1 MGTERDQLDE
11 DIGALRAGARSWA
24 NLGLARKIELLEACR
39 TATWRSVGRWTAAA
53 AEAKGIA
60 GTAYEA
66 EETLSGPW
74 AVLSTLD
81 HLLQTLREIAA
92 DGAPRIDP
100 RTVHT
105 RSGGQI
111 AVDVFPASARERF
124 LFNGVRAQV
133 WMEPGVTAEGLR
145 ETLAPWYRLSGPAP
159 RVTLVLGAGNIASIP
174 ALDVLSKLVADGS
187 VCLLKMNP
195 VNAYLAPVF
204 DEAFAPL
211 VAGGYL
217 RVVCGDAQAGQYLC
231 AHPGVDA
238 IHITGSNATYA
249 AVARANPGKTIT
261 SELGCVTPTIVVPG
275 AWSDADVRFQAE
287 HIATQKLHNGGFNC
301 IGLQVLVLPAGWK
314 RTPDLLD
321 AIADVMREVPD
332 RPAYYPGAAARC
344 EALLSQYPA
353 ALRFGRSDAGYVPR
367 TILHLDP
374 GRPSDPLVAEEAF
387 CTLLAVVTLPGDTPA
402 YLDEAVAFANRRLVG
417 TLGANLIVHPHTA
430 REHAA
435 RLEGAVAE
443 LRYGCIGV
451 NAWCGVG
458 FLLAPVPWG
467 AFPGATRE
475 MPGSGVGFVHNSRLF
490 SRSQKSVVRA
500 PFAPFPRSLVRGEA
514 TLLPKPPWFVT
525 NRRQREVA
533 QALCDIE
540 ASSSPLRLA
549 RIAVLAASG

>member
-1 MGTERDQLDE
+1 MGTELDHLDE
-11 DIGALRAGARSWA
+11 ELRALRAAARSWA
-24 NLGLARKIELLEACR
+24 NLAVARKIELLEACR
-39 TATWRSVGRWTAAA
+39 TATWRGARRWTSAA

-60 GTAYEA
+60 GTPYEA

-81 HLLQTLREIAA
+81 HLIQTLREIAA

-100 RTVHT
+100 RSVQT
-105 RSGGQI
+105 RPGGQI

-124 LFNGVRAQV
+124 LFNGVHAQV
-133 WMEPGVTAEGLR
+133 WMEPDVTAEGLR
-145 ETLAPWYRLSGPAP
+145 ETLATWYRLADPAP

-195 VNAYLAPVF
+195 VNAYLAPIF

-314 RTPDLLD
+314 RTPDLLA
-321 AIADVMREVPD
+321 AIEDVMREVPN

-344 EALLSQYPA
+344 EALLSGHPH
-353 ALRFGRSDAGYVPR
+353 ALRFGRGDAGYVPR
-367 TILHLDP
+367 TIVRLDS
-374 GRPSDPLVAEEAF
+374 GRANDPLVAEEAF
-387 CTLLAVVTLPGDTPA
+387 CTLLAVATLPGDMPT
-402 YLDEAVAFANRRLVG
+402 YLDDAVTFANRRLAG

-435 RLEGAVAE
+435 RLDSALAE

-467 AFPGATRE
+467 AFPGGTRE
-475 MPGSGVGFVHNSRLF
+475 KPGSGVGFVHNSRLF
-490 SRSQKSVVRA
+490 SRSQKSLVRA
-500 PFAPFPRSLVRGEA
+500 PFAPFPRSLAGGEA

-533 QALCDIE
+533 EALCDIE

-549 RIAVLAASG
+549 RIAALAASG

>member
-1 MGTERDQLDE
+1 MGTQRDRLDE
-11 DIGALRAGARSWA
+11 DVRALRAGARSWA
-24 NLGLARKIELLEACR
+24 SLALARKIELLEACR
-39 TATWRSVGRWTAAA
+39 GATWRSARRWTAAA

-100 RTVHT
+100 RAVRT
-105 RSGGQI
+105 RPGGQI

-133 WMEPGVTAEGLR
+133 WMEPGVAAAGLQ
-145 ETLAPWYRLSGPAP
+145 ETMAPWYRLDDPAP

-174 ALDVLSKLVADGS
+174 ALDVLSKLVGGGS

-195 VNAYLAPVF
+195 VNAYLAPIF
-204 DEAFAPL
+204 DEVFAPL

-217 RVVCGDAQAGQYLC
+217 RVVCGDAQTGQYLC
-231 AHPGVDA
+231 AHAGVDA

-249 AVARANPGKTIT
+249 AVARANPGKAIT

-275 AWSDADVRFQAE
+275 PWSDADVRFQAE

-314 RTPDLLD
+314 RTPDLLA
-321 AIADVMREVPD
+321 AIEDVMRSVPD

-344 EALLSQYPA
+344 DALLSEHPE
-353 ALRFGRSDAGYVPR
+353 ALRFGRRDGGYVPR
-367 TILHLDP
+367 AVLRLDP
-374 GRPSDPLVAEEAF
+374 QRASDPLVCEEAF
-387 CTLLAVVTLPGDTPA
+387 CTLLAVATLPGDMPA
-402 YLDEAVAFANRRLVG
+402 YLDGAVTFANSRLAG
-417 TLGANLIVHPHTA
+417 TLGANLIVHPQTA

-435 RLEGAVAE
+435 QLDAALAE

-467 AFPGATRE
+467 AFPGHTRE
-475 MPGSGVGFVHNSRLF
+475 KPGSGVGFVHNSRLF

-500 PFAPFPRSLVRGEA
+500 PFAPFPRSLFGGEA

-525 NRRQREVA
+525 NRRQREIA
-533 QALCDIE
+533 RALCDIE

-549 RIAVLAASG
+549 RIAALAARG